1 MPRAVSVALLALA
14 LGWAGSGVAQD
25 LPPSALNSQPVLPT
39 AENPRQRTLL
49 ELADEALAA
58 GLSTT
63 AGQLYA
69 ATLTTPGISAKER
82 ERASL
87 GLAAGQIERTKVAE
101 AKATLKGLPDSPRK
115 ALYDGLIALL
125 ENDLPAATASA
136 EKANPEQLPPNEVA
150 WGHALRALIATAKGD
165 SLGVNTHLANATRT
179 AVSEEQRQRIEVLS
193 FRASIIA
200 GKVDDVTIAV
210 LRERAANAKGSPLS
224 FAFSRNLALALART
238 DRRTEA
244 VDALKAAA
252 PLPDTRQAE
261 ADLLCGLI
269 LGYDSAEGRRF
280 LQLAAKN
287 PANPAVRLTA
297 LRALVAAAAD
307 AKASDAKAIA
317 NEVYDFLMK
326 RPEGQLSFECPRDP
340 AVLDAIH
347 LARAQLMLVAG
358 NREKARQAATD
369 LLKDVPASPLARE
382 ATRTLAL
389 TAWGDGSYRLASSFL
404 NTLAEGKTGIPR
416 DVLRTVSADCLFLA
430 ADYALAEKAYAAIQ
444 TETEGADLAVSAF
457 HQRVL
462 SSLATAGDAKLWNHT
477 AEFIE
482 AAQRSPKIPKERL
495 WIAIW
500 LLVEDARKAN
510 QTEEAARLLQRLSP
524 LIAKTN
530 TDFAL
535 RFDWQ
540 RALIALANRD
550 PSTAARLA
558 DDLARRLDDLPDDAS
573 SELKVSAPN
582 LRGQVALLK
591 ARTAL
596 GANPGK
602 GLADL
607 EALRK
612 KYGKVPAAA
621 SSYLVEGR
629 HLAAL
634 GRHAEAQ
641 ARFLSLAK
649 EFGGDAA
656 LAEFAEL
663 GLYEAAEEAAVQ
675 APVEGEGKLKEAVEL
690 LERFT
695 ETYPQSPLLFRVALR
710 RAELLRSLGD
720 FDRALLVLNGLIRE
734 KPDHPYRGQAEMA
747 RADSLLGLAA
757 LRRDRKGELDR
768 QRVALAAAAYE
779 HVAAV
784 WAKDPDTLAE
794 ARAKLALALLERAKA
809 ESRSDAPATRLE
821 AKATLV
827 RLLASVRTRD
837 TANEAGFGPI
847 GRRWISSSILLL
859 GGLYEEEGDK
869 AEAIAVYR
877 IIPDL
882 NRGLAPGESRLP
894 GQSAAE
900 SKLAALRGDG
910 NKPKTR

>member
-1 MPRAVSVALLALA
+1 MSRAVSVALLTLA
-14 LGWAGSGVAQD
+14 LCWVSLGFAQD
-25 LPPSALNSQPVLPT
+25 LPPTPLNSQPVLPT
-39 AENPRQRTLL
+39 AEQPRQRTLL

-63 AGQLYA
+63 AAQLYT
-69 ATLTTPGISAKER
+69 ATLATPGLTSKER

-87 GLAAGQIERTKVAE
+87 GLAAGQIERTKTTE
-101 AKATLKGLPDSPRK
+101 ARETLKGLPDSPRK
-115 ALYDGLIALL
+115 ALYEGLLALL
-125 ENDLPAATASA
+125 ENDLPAATAAA
-136 EKANPEQLPPNEVA
+136 EKADPEQLPVHESA

-200 GKVDDVTIAV
+200 GKVDDVTISV
-210 LRERAANAKGSPLS
+210 LRERASNAKGSPLA
-224 FAFSRNLALALART
+224 FAFSRNLALALARK
-238 DRRTEA
+238 DRRAEA
-244 VDALKAAA
+244 VNALKEAA

-287 PANPAVRLTA
+287 PANPSVRLTA

-307 AKASDAKAIA
+307 AKTSDSKAIA

-358 NREKARQAATD
+358 NREKARQAASD

-444 TETEGADLAVSAF
+444 TETDGADLATSAF

-477 AEFIE
+477 AEIIE
-482 AAQRSPKIPKERL
+482 SAQRNAKIPKERL
-495 WIAIW
+495 WIAVW

-510 QTEEAARLLQRLSP
+510 QTEEAARLLQRLNP
-524 LIAKTN
+524 LIARTN
-530 TDFAL
+530 TDYAL

-558 DDLARRLDDLPDDAS
+558 DDIARRLDDLPVDAS
-573 SELKVSAPN
+573 ADLKVNAPK
-582 LRGQVALLK
+582 LRGHVALLK

-596 GANPGK
+596 GANSGK

-612 KYGKVPAAA
+612 KYGKVPATA

-641 ARFLSLAK
+641 ARFLALAK
-649 EFGGDAA
+649 EFAGDAT
-656 LAEFAEL
+656 LTEFAEL
-663 GLYEAAEEAAVQ
+663 GLYEAAEEATRQ
-675 APVEGEGKLKEAVEL
+675 APVDADMVMPVPESGIPAAQG
-690 LERFT
+690 F
-695 ETYPQSPLLFRVALR
+695 
-710 RAELLRSLGD
+710 
-720 FDRALLVLNGLIRE
+720 
-734 KPDHPYRGQAEMA
+734 A
-747 RADSLLGLAA
+747 RASGIVVCTDDDKSLAE

-768 QRVALAAAAYE
+768 QRVAIAAGAYE
-779 HVAAV
+779 NVAIA
-784 WAKDPDTLAE
+784 WARDPDTLAE
-794 ARAKLALALLERAKA
+794 ARYKLALALLERAKA
-809 ESRSDAPATRLE
+809 ESKSDAPGTRLE
-821 AKATLV
+821 AKTVLV
-827 RLLASVRTRD
+827 RALASLRQNGATD
-837 TANEAGFGPI
+837 ETSFGPT
-847 GRRWISSSILLL
+847 GRTWIASSILLL
-859 GGLYEEEGDK
+859 GNIHEEEGDT

-877 IIPDL
+877 LIPEL

-894 GQSAAE
+894 GQGAAE
-900 SKLAALRGDG
+900 SKLASLRANG
-910 NKPKTR
+910 NNQKPR

>member
-1 MPRAVSVALLALA
+1 MSRAASVALLTLA
-14 LGWAGSGVAQD
+14 LGWAGLGFAQD
-25 LPPSALNSQPVLPT
+25 LPPTALNNQPVVPT

-63 AGQLYA
+63 AAQLYS
-69 ATLTTPGISAKER
+69 ATLTTPGITSKER

-87 GLAAGQIERTKVAE
+87 GLAAGQIERTKVIE
-101 AKATLKGLPDSPRK
+101 AKASLKGLPDSPRK
-115 ALYDGLIALL
+115 ALYEGLIALL
-125 ENDLPAATASA
+125 ENDLTAASAAA
-136 EKANPEQLPPNEVA
+136 EKAAPEQLPSNEIA

-165 SLGVNTHLANATRT
+165 NLGVNTHLTNATRT

-200 GKVDDVTIAV
+200 GKVDDVTISV
-210 LRERAANAKGSPLS
+210 LRERASNAKGSPLA
-224 FAFSRNLALALART
+224 FAFSRNLALALARK
-238 DRRTEA
+238 DRRVEA
-244 VDALKAAA
+244 VNALKEAA

-269 LGYDSAEGRRF
+269 LGYESAEGRRF

-287 PANPAVRLTA
+287 PSNPSVRLTA

-307 AKASDAKAIA
+307 AKPSDAKAIA

-358 NREKARQAATD
+358 NREKARQAASD
-369 LLKDVPASPLARE
+369 LLKDVPGSPLARE

-444 TETEGADLAVSAF
+444 TETEGADLATSAF

-462 SSLATAGDAKLWNHT
+462 SSLSAAGDAKLWNQT
-477 AEFIE
+477 AEIIE
-482 AAQRSPKIPKERL
+482 AAPRNPKIPKERL
-495 WIAIW
+495 WIAVW

-510 QTEEAARLLQRLSP
+510 QTEEAARLLQRLNP
-524 LIAKTN
+524 LISRTN
-530 TDFAL
+530 TDYAL

-558 DDLARRLDDLPDDAS
+558 DDIARRLDDLPADAS
-573 SELKVSAPN
+573 SELKVNAPK
-582 LRGQVALLK
+582 LRGHVALLK

-596 GANPGK
+596 GVEPGK

-612 KYGKVPAAA
+612 KYGKVPATA

-641 ARFLSLAK
+641 ARFLALFK
-649 EFGGDAA
+649 DFTGDAT
-656 LAEFAEL
+656 LSEFAEL
-663 GLYEAAEEAAVQ
+663 GLYEAAEEAARQ
-675 APVEGEGKLKEAVEL
+675 APVDGEEKLKEAVEL
-690 LERFT
+690 LEKFM

-710 RAELLRSLGD
+710 RAELLRSLGN
-720 FDRALLVLNGLIRE
+720 FDGALLVLNRLIRE
-734 KPDHPYRGQAEMA
+734 KPDHPYRAQAEMA
-747 RADSLLGLAA
+747 RADSLLGLAE
-757 LRRDRKGELDR
+757 LRRDRRGELDR
-768 QRVALAAAAYE
+768 QRVAIAAAAYE
-779 HVAAV
+779 NVAIA
-784 WAKDPDTLAE
+784 WARDPDTLAE
-794 ARAKLALALLERAKA
+794 ARYKFALSLIERAKA
-809 ESRSDAPATRLE
+809 ESKSDAPGTRLE
-821 AKATLV
+821 AKTVLV
-827 RLLASVRTRD
+827 RALASLRQNGATD
-837 TANEAGFGPI
+837 ETSFGPS
-847 GRRWISSSILLL
+847 GRNWIASSILLL
-859 GGLYEEEGDK
+859 GSMHEEEGDK
-869 AEAIAVYR
+869 TEAIAVYR
-877 IIPDL
+877 LIPEL

-894 GQSAAE
+894 GQGAAE
-900 SKLAALRGDG
+900 SKLASLRASG
-910 NKPKTR
+910 NNQKPR

>member
-1 MPRAVSVALLALA
+1 MRRRATFFLLVLA
-14 LGWAGSGVAQD
+14 GCWAGTGFAQD
-25 LPPSALNSQPVLPT
+25 LPPSSLNNQPAPP
-39 AENPRQRTLL
+39 AGIGPGQRPLI
-49 ELADEALAA
+49 ELGEEALAA

-63 AGQLYA
+63 ATQLFSA
-69 ATLTTPGISAKER
+69 ALATPGLSAKDR
-82 ERASL
+82 EQAVL
-87 GLAAGQIERTKVAE
+87 GLAAGQLERTKASE

-115 ALYDGLIALL
+115 ALYDGLVAVL
-125 ENDLPAATASA
+125 ENDLTAAASAA
-136 EKANPEQLPPNEVA
+136 EKADPERLPTHEAA

-193 FRASIIA
+193 FRASIVA
-200 GKVDDVTIAV
+200 GKVDDITIAV
-210 LRERAANAKGSPLS
+210 LRERAATAKGSPLS
-224 FAFSRNLALALART
+224 FAFSRNLALALARLGRPL
-238 DRRTEA
+238 DA
-244 VDALKAAA
+244 VNALKEAA

-269 LGYDSAEGRRF
+269 LGYDAPEGRRF

-307 AKASDAKAIA
+307 AKLSEAKAVA

-326 RPEGQLSFECPRDP
+326 RREGQLSFECPRDP

-358 NREKARQAATD
+358 NREKARQAAAD
-369 LLKDVPASPLARE
+369 LIKDVPASPLARE

-404 NTLAEGKTGIPR
+404 DTLAEGKTGLPR
-416 DVLRTVSADCLFLA
+416 DVLRRVSADCLFLA

-444 TETEGADLAVSAF
+444 NETEGADLATEAF

-462 SSLATAGDAKLWNHT
+462 SALATAGDAKLWNHT
-477 AEFIE
+477 AEIIE
-482 AAQRSPKIPKERL
+482 AAQRNPKIAAKRL
-495 WIAIW
+495 WIAVW

-530 TDFAL
+530 PEFAL

-550 PSTAARLA
+550 PATAARIA
-558 DDLARRLDDLPDDAS
+558 DDLARRLDDLPEDAP
-573 SELKVSAPN
+573 SELKVDAPN

-591 ARTAL
+591 ARTVL

-602 GLADL
+602 GLSEL
-607 EALRK
+607 EALRR

-641 ARFLSLAK
+641 ARFLALAK
-649 EFGGDAA
+649 EFAGDAA
-656 LAEFAEL
+656 LTEFAEL
-663 GLYEAAEEAAVQ
+663 GLYEAAEEAARQ
-675 APVEGEGKLKEAVEL
+675 APVEGEEKLKEAVEL
-690 LERFT
+690 LEKFM

-734 KPDHPYRGQAEMA
+734 KPDHPYRGQVEMA
-747 RADSLLGLAA
+747 RADSLLGLAE

-768 QRVALAAAAYE
+768 QRVAIATAAYE
-779 HVAAV
+779 HVVAV
-784 WAKDPDTLAE
+784 WARDPDTLAE
-794 ARAKLALALLERAKA
+794 ARYKLALALLERAKA
-809 ESRSDAPATRLE
+809 EARSDAPGTRLE
-821 AKATLV
+821 AKAVLV
-827 RLLASVRTRD
+827 RALSGLRVRD
-837 TANEAGFGPI
+837 AAGDAGFGPT
-847 GRRWISSSILLL
+847 GRNWLASAILLL
-859 GGLYEEEGDK
+859 GSLHEEEGDV

-877 IIPDL
+877 LIPDL

-894 GQSAAE
+894 GQGAAE
-900 SKLAALRGDG
+900 SKLAALRALG
-910 NKPKTR
+910 NKPKNR

>member
-1 MPRAVSVALLALA
+1 MSRAVSVALLTLA
-14 LGWAGSGVAQD
+14 FGWVSLGFAQD
-25 LPPSALNSQPVLPT
+25 LPPTPLNSQPVLPT
-39 AENPRQRTLL
+39 AEQPRQRTLL

-63 AGQLYA
+63 AAQLYT
-69 ATLTTPGISAKER
+69 ATLATPGLTSKER

-87 GLAAGQIERTKVAE
+87 GLAAGQIERTKTTE
-101 AKATLKGLPDSPRK
+101 ARETLKGLPDSPRK
-115 ALYDGLIALL
+115 ALYEGLLALL
-125 ENDLPAATASA
+125 ENDLPAATAAA
-136 EKANPEQLPPNEVA
+136 EKADPEQLPVHESA

-200 GKVDDVTIAV
+200 GKVDDVTISV
-210 LRERAANAKGSPLS
+210 LRERASNAKGSPLA
-224 FAFSRNLALALART
+224 FAFSRNLALALARK
-238 DRRTEA
+238 DRRAEA
-244 VDALKAAA
+244 VNALKEAA

-287 PANPAVRLTA
+287 PANPSVRLTA

-307 AKASDAKAIA
+307 AKPSDSKAIA

-326 RPEGQLSFECPRDP
+326 RPDGQLSFECPRDP

-358 NREKARQAATD
+358 NREKARQAASD

-430 ADYALAEKAYAAIQ
+430 ADYVLAEKAYAAIQ
-444 TETEGADLAVSAF
+444 NETEGADLATSAF

-462 SSLATAGDAKLWNHT
+462 CALATAGDAKLWNHT
-477 AEFIE
+477 AEIIE
-482 AAQRSPKIPKERL
+482 SAQRNAKIPKERL
-495 WIAIW
+495 WIAAW

-510 QTEEAARLLQRLSP
+510 QTEEAARLLQRLNP
-524 LIAKTN
+524 LIARTN
-530 TDFAL
+530 TDYAL

-558 DDLARRLDDLPDDAS
+558 DDIARRLDDLPADAS
-573 SELKVSAPN
+573 AELKVNAPK
-582 LRGQVALLK
+582 LRGHVALLK

-596 GANPGK
+596 GANSGK

-612 KYGKVPAAA
+612 KYGKVPATA

-641 ARFLSLAK
+641 ARFLALAK
-649 EFGGDAA
+649 EFAGDAT
-656 LAEFAEL
+656 LTEFAEL
-663 GLYEAAEEAAVQ
+663 GLYEAAEEAARQ
-675 APVEGEGKLKEAVEL
+675 APVDGEEKLKESVEL
-690 LERFT
+690 LEQFM

-710 RAELLRSLGD
+710 RAELLRSLGN
-720 FDRALLVLNGLIRE
+720 FDGALLVLNRLIRE
-734 KPDHPYRGQAEMA
+734 KPDHPYRAQAEMA
-747 RADSLLGLAA
+747 RADALLGLAE

-768 QRVALAAAAYE
+768 QRVAIAAGAYE
-779 HVAAV
+779 NVAIA
-784 WAKDPDTLAE
+784 WARDPDTLAE
-794 ARAKLALALLERAKA
+794 ARYKLALALLERAKA
-809 ESRSDAPATRLE
+809 ESKSDAPGTRLE
-821 AKATLV
+821 AKTVLV
-827 RLLASVRTRD
+827 RALASLRQNGATD
-837 TANEAGFGPI
+837 ETSFGPT
-847 GRRWISSSILLL
+847 GRTWIASSILLL
-859 GGLYEEEGDK
+859 GSIHEEEGDT

-877 IIPDL
+877 LIPEL

-894 GQSAAE
+894 GQGAAE
-900 SKLAALRGDG
+900 SKLASLRANG
-910 NKPKTR
+910 NNQKPR